1 MCSLLT
7 QLYSKNN
14 YNTLI
19 SYPNGYTVHNLISA
33 NLSQFYNIQLV
44 DGCIYPERSQE
55 ISNALKNANGLFGAD
70 YDRLSQFVFV
80 QDERCLVYYPDDVE
94 VIGFLPNECRSFFV
108 VNVALERGGEL

>member
-1 MCSLLT
+1 MT

-33 NLSQFYNIQLV
+33 HLSQFYNIKLV

-55 ISNALKNANGLFGAD
+55 INNTLKNPNGLFGVD
-70 YDRLSQFVFV
+70 YDRLGQFVFV
-80 QDERCLVYYPDDVE
+80 QDERCLIHFATDVE
-94 VIGFLPNECRSFFV
+94 VIGFLPSECRSFFV
-108 VNVALERGGEL
+108 LNVALERACEV